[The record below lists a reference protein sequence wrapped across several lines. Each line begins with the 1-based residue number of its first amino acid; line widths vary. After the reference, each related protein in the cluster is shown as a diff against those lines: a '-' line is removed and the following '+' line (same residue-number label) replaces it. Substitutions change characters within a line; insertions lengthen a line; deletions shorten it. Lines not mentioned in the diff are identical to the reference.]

1 MSNQNLR
8 ILGKGKTALAIKESY
23 KNAILYDDNDKEL
36 YDINSEDLTV
46 VSPGIPPHNYLV
58 KNTKNLISEYDLFQ
72 KDMPFNIWISGTNG
86 KTTTTQMLQH
96 ILEEKG
102 SVCGGNIGTPLSNL
116 DKKAKIWILE
126 TSSFTLHYTTQAK
139 PNIYLLLPISDDHLS
154 WHGSFKEYE
163 NSKLKPLDLMDEND
177 TAIIPEVY
185 KDYKT
190 KAKIIT
196 YKNSLDLAEKF
207 DMNITNIK
215 FREPFLMDSIL
226 ALSIEKMLFDTISYD
241 KMNTFIQDAHR
252 LEELKDSRG
261 RIWVDDSKATNV
273 DAAIQALK
281 SYNDKKI
288 FLIFGGEDKG
298 MELTPL
304 FEELKKYDAQ
314 IFAIGANVL
323 KLEALADKFNITC
336 TVSNTLELAVQN
348 ISNNFEEDTNTVA
361 LLSPAAAS
369 FDQFSSYEHR
379 GDEFKKFVAL
389 I

>member
-72 KDMPFNIWISGTNG
+72 KDMLFNIWISGTNG

-207 DMNITNIK
+207 DMNITSIK

-252 LEELKDSRG
+252 LEELKDSRA

-288 FLIFGGEDKG
+288 FLILGGEDKG

-323 KLEALADKFNITC
+323 RLEALADKFNITC

-379 GDEFKKFVAL
+379 GDEFKKFVSL

>member
-58 KNTKNLISEYDLFQ
+58 QNTKNLISEYDLFQ
-72 KDMPFNIWISGTNG
+72 KKMPFNIWISGTNG

-116 DKKAKIWILE
+116 DKKAQIWILE

-207 DMNITNIK
+207 DMNITSIE

-252 LEELKDSRG
+252 LEELKDSKG

-288 FLIFGGEDKG
+288 FLILGGEDKG

-323 KLEALADKFNITC
+323 RLEALADKFNITC

-379 GDEFKKFVAL
+379 GDEFKKFVTL

>member
-72 KDMPFNIWISGTNG
+72 KKMPFNIWISGTNG

-207 DMNITNIK
+207 DMNITSIE

-252 LEELKDSRG
+252 LEELKDSRA

-288 FLIFGGEDKG
+288 FLILGGEDKG

-323 KLEALADKFNITC
+323 RLEALADKFNITC

-379 GDEFKKFVAL
+379 GDEFKKFVSL

>member
-72 KDMPFNIWISGTNG
+72 KDMLFNIWISGTNG

-207 DMNITNIK
+207 DMNITSIK

-252 LEELKDSRG
+252 LEELKDSKG

-288 FLIFGGEDKG
+288 FLILGGEDKG

-323 KLEALADKFNITC
+323 RLEALADKFNITC

-379 GDEFKKFVAL
+379 GDEFKKFVTL

>member
-207 DMNITNIK
+207 DMNITSIK

-252 LEELKDSRG
+252 LEELKDSKG

-288 FLIFGGEDKG
+288 FLILGGEDKG

-323 KLEALADKFNITC
+323 RLEALADKFNITC

>member
-72 KDMPFNIWISGTNG
+72 KDMLFNIWISGTNG

-207 DMNITNIK
+207 DMNITSIE

-252 LEELKDSRG
+252 LEELKDSRA

-288 FLIFGGEDKG
+288 FLILGGEDKG

-323 KLEALADKFNITC
+323 RLEALADKFNITC

-379 GDEFKKFVAL
+379 GDEFKKFVSL